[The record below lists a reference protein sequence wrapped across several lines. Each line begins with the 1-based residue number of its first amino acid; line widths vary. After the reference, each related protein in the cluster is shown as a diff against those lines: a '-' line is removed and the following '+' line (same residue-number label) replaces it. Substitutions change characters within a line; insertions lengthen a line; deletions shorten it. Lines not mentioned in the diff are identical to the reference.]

1 MITIFVYGGS
11 AGVTGTSVLTV
22 TLIAATKNIITSVL
36 STSMLENLID
46 KGITFFI
53 AFILIQ
59 KIPKR
64 FLSQYAADTD
74 DEEDDED

>member
-1 MITIFVYGGS
+1 
-11 AGVTGTSVLTV
+11 
-22 TLIAATKNIITSVL
+22 
-36 STSMLENLID
+36 MLENLID

-74 DEEDDED
+74 DDDEEDDED